1 MGFIKKLKRNF
12 LIAWHSLFHGM
23 AGADAV
29 MNGPKDALGGTE
41 INQQVKPGGVFAD
54 MLEEK
59 QTQAVIEMRD
69 KSYRVLK
76 EADKYDTSGIKM
88 TVDENGEVEFSG
100 IDTVK
105 KKIKEDF
112 MKHSP
117 VYEEEGY
124 TLRTIQ
130 DNKHFLKHNLIQGQF
145 DKELDLSLLP
155 SDEHDYD
162 TTLTVFR
169 NKDFTPRFKLEK
181 YATKMVVRTNLK
193 NSRAMVDLYLP
204 TVAGQFSKTDAIF
217 ISNIYRIWESKDT
230 RSDITDVTGFEW
242 YSDKGW
248 NTDDVCLFKYNDA
261 KFVGI
266 NIFDGSFVMS
276 FDCNVLNDGTYLA
289 EKFKTKELDEKYAKK
304 ASKKDSVDL
313 FAAVRKE
320 QKEESK
326 EIDVNNLID
335 TILTNLK

>member
-1 MGFIKKLKRNF
+1 MGLIKKIKRNF

-23 AGADAV
+23 AGANAV

-59 QTQAVIEMRD
+59 QTQAVVEMRD

-88 TVDENGEVEFSG
+88 TVDEEGEVTFTG

-105 KKIKEDF
+105 KKCKEDF

-124 TLRTIQ
+124 KLRTIQ
-130 DNKHFLKHNLIQGQF
+130 DNKHFLKNNLIQGQF
-145 DKELDLSLLP
+145 DKELDPSLLP
-155 SDEHDYD
+155 SNEHDYD

-169 NKDFTPRFKLEK
+169 NKGFTPRFKLEK
-181 YATKMVVRTNLK
+181 YATKIVVRNYLSK
-193 NSRAMVDLYLP
+193 ERAMVDLYLP

-217 ISNIYRIWESKDT
+217 ISNIYKIWETKDS

-242 YSDKGW
+242 FSDKGW
-248 NTDDVCLFKYNDA
+248 NTDDVCLFKYDDV
-261 KFVGI
+261 KFIGI
-266 NIFDGSFVMS
+266 NVYDGSFVVT
-276 FDCNVLNDGTYLA
+276 FDCKVLNDGTYLA
-289 EKFKTKELDEKYAKK
+289 EKFKTKGLDEKYAQN
-304 ASKKDSVDL
+304 ASKKDTVDL

-320 QKEESK
+320 QKSESK

>member
-124 TLRTIQ
+124 RLRTIQ
-130 DNKHFLKHNLIQGQF
+130 GPHL
-145 DKELDLSLLP
+145 
-155 SDEHDYD
+155 
-162 TTLTVFR
+162 
-169 NKDFTPRFKLEK
+169 
-181 YATKMVVRTNLK
+181 
-193 NSRAMVDLYLP
+193 
-204 TVAGQFSKTDAIF
+204 
-217 ISNIYRIWESKDT
+217 
-230 RSDITDVTGFEW
+230 
-242 YSDKGW
+242 
-248 NTDDVCLFKYNDA
+248 
-261 KFVGI
+261 
-266 NIFDGSFVMS
+266 
-276 FDCNVLNDGTYLA
+276 
-289 EKFKTKELDEKYAKK
+289 
-304 ASKKDSVDL
+304 
-313 FAAVRKE
+313 
-320 QKEESK
+320 
-326 EIDVNNLID
+326 
-335 TILTNLK
+335 